1 MDFFGFSLIEFLW
14 ISYGFLWISVDLHPI
29 QNVFS
34 IDLWLLPMDFFG
46 FASNSIGF
54 LVDV

>member
-1 MDFFGFSLIEFLW
+1 MAASYGFLW
-14 ISYGFLWISVDLHPI
+14 IFDGFLWISVDLHPI
-29 QNVFS
+29 PNGFS

-54 LVDV
+54 LPDL